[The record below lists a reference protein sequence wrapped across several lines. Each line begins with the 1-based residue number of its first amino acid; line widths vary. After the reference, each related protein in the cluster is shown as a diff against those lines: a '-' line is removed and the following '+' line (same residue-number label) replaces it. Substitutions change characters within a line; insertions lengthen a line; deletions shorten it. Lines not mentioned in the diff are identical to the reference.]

1 MMTTGTIFRSDP
13 ATMKAVEIQHC
24 QAGSVTSRQDG
35 SVKISFV
42 TPELRPSEAGALIGF
57 HGKNC
62 CVSIVPEDVEVE
74 DKISVDTERD
84 QKTPSQRWRAVL
96 FVAWKQGVDKRDNET
111 YDAFYQRQ
119 YEKLIDFWKAKL
131 NP

>member
-1 MMTTGTIFRSDP
+1 
-13 ATMKAVEIQHC
+13 MKAVEIQHC

-62 CVSIVPEDVEVE
+62 CVSIVPEDVAPDE
-74 DKISVDTERD
+74 KISVDT
-84 QKTPSQRWRAVL
+84 QRETKSHSSRLRAVL
-96 FVAWKQGVDKRDNET
+96 FVFWKQTNSKEQFESFYADKME
-111 YDAFYQRQ
+111 A
-119 YEKLIDFWKAKL
+119 LINSVKEQL
-131 NP
+131 TP